1 MVRVVIYGER
11 SEETEGLEVMLRTIL
26 TEKQQW
32 PVIHTYIG
40 DLESYLHFVRGNPYL
55 IMLVCAMGE
64 KGAQIVR
71 KMREYDAVI
80 VGDIPS
86 HERNQI
92 IKYGFAHAF
101 GIFPPGKE
109 QLEECLTDC
118 LSNFFTKNLTFS

>member
-55 IMLVCAMGE
+55 IMLVSAL
-64 KGAQIVR
+64 A
-71 KMREYDAVI
+71 
-80 VGDIPS
+80 
-86 HERNQI
+86 
-92 IKYGFAHAF
+92 
-101 GIFPPGKE
+101 GKE
-109 QLEECLTDC
+109 HIMAAYEEAVKDKYR
-118 LSNFFTKNLTFS
+118 FFSFGDAMFIE